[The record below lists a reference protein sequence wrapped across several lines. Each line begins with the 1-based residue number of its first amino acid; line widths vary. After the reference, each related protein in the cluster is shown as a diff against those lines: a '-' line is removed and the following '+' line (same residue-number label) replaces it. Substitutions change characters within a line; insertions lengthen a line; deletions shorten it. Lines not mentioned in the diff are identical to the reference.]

1 MLKIQITIIQRGNIS
16 RLIHLLRDKDFLV
29 FEISSLLSKR
39 LSVYLIINTRSA
51 SSESESLS
59 KDSTDNRISGD
70 SQSEGQLSLDVPD
83 SR

>member
-1 MLKIQITIIQRGNIS
+1 MQLYNLSEYVKILKSFFTRNF
-16 RLIHLLRDKDFLV
+16 DPF
-29 FEISSLLSKR
+29 
-39 LSVYLIINTRSA
+39 SVYLIINTRSA